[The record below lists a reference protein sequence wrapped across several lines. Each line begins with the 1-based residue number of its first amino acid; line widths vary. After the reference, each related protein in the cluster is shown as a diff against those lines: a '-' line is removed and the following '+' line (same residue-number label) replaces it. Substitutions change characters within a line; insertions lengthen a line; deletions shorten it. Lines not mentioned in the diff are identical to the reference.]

1 MKASQDYIIEHIRE
15 TLKEDRE
22 GTNKFVEMIV
32 SAPKIFIY
40 GVGRSG
46 LIAKAFAIRLVQM
59 GLQVF
64 FVGETITPIV
74 EEKHLVI
81 IVSHTGDTMSCVQT
95 ANIVRRVGADVISIT
110 SNDHSKLA
118 AASNLVIKIR
128 PKKDDERKRLAPLGT
143 LFEDATMIYLD
154 SIVAQIMEELGQNE
168 GSMRKRHAI
177 WV

>member
-1 MKASQDYIIEHIRE
+1 MKESQEYIIEHIRR
-15 TLKEDRE
+15 TLKEDQE
-22 GTNKFVEMIV
+22 NTDKFVEMIV
-32 SAPKIFIY
+32 SAPRIFIY

-74 EEKHLVI
+74 EEKHLVV

-118 AASNLVIKIR
+118 AASTLVIRIK
-128 PKKDDERKRLAPLGT
+128 PKKDEERKRLAPLGT

-154 SIVAQIMEELGQNE
+154 SIVAQVMDRLGQSE

>member
-1 MKASQDYIIEHIRE
+1 MKESQEYIIENIRDA
-15 TLKEDRE
+15 LRNDSSDSDRL
-22 GTNKFVEMIV
+22 VDMIV
-32 SAPKIFIY
+32 SAPRIFIY

-59 GLQVF
+59 GLEVF
-64 FVGETITPIV
+64 FVGETVTPIV

-81 IVSHTGDTMSCVQT
+81 IVSHTGETMSCVQT
-95 ANIVRRVGADVISIT
+95 ANIVRRVGARVISIT

-118 AASNLVIKIR
+118 SASNLVIHLKPR
-128 PKKDDERKRLAPLGT
+128 KDEDRKKLAPLGT
-143 LFEDATMIYLD
+143 LFEDATMIYFD
-154 SIVAQIMEELGQNE
+154 SIVAQLMQKLGQSE